1 MPSTTTPAGWPE
13 FHEELRKIRE
23 DPQLMGFA
31 LAYAGQ
37 DPDLAQ
43 DGLDDAFWSLERV
56 RHPELIRNL
65 RAVVYRAVRNAIN
78 RQRNQLG
85 AILVEDFGAV
95 AERHQDE
102 PGCHPLPPRSLDEKV
117 SLYLLAQTWLEQ
129 FTTRRA
135 ELIIQV
141 PGRSPDGARY
151 RNVIAVSAE
160 WLLLAIISGDI
171 CDADYNPALCA
182 AYPEYFAEPDAA
194 ENTLHQRYSRA
205 RGDVRSLLQ
214 SIIDRDDL
222 YS

>member
-23 DPQLMGFA
+23 DPQLTGFA

-43 DGLDDAFWSLERV
+43 DGLDDAFWSLGRV

-102 PGCHPLPPRSLDEKV
+102 PGCRPLPPRSHDETV

-129 FTTRRA
+129 FETRRV
-135 ELIIQV
+135 ELITQV
-141 PGRSPDGARY
+141 PGRSRDRGRY

-160 WLLLAIISGDI
+160 WLLLGIISGDV
-171 CDADYNPALCA
+171 CDADHNPALCA

-205 RGDVRSLLQ
+205 RADVRSMLQ

-222 YS
+222 YA

>member
-1 MPSTTTPAGWPE
+1 MHSTTTPAGWPE

-23 DPQLMGFA
+23 DPQITRYA
-31 LAYAGQ
+31 LARARG
-37 DPDLAQ
+37 DRDLAQ
-43 DGLDDAFWSLERV
+43 DGLDDAFWSLGRV
-56 RHPELIRNL
+56 RHPERIRNL

-85 AILVEDFGAV
+85 AALVEDFGAV

-102 PGCHPLPPRSLDEKV
+102 PGCHALPFRPLDETV
-117 SLYLLAQTWLEQ
+117 SLYLLAETWLKQ
-129 FTTRRA
+129 FTTRHV
-135 ELIIQV
+135 ELITKI
-141 PGRSPDGARY
+141 PGRSSDRDRY
-151 RNVIAVSAE
+151 RDVIAVTAE
-160 WLLLAIISGDI
+160 WLLLAIVSGDV

-205 RGDVRSLLQ
+205 RADVRSMLQ

-222 YS
+222 YC